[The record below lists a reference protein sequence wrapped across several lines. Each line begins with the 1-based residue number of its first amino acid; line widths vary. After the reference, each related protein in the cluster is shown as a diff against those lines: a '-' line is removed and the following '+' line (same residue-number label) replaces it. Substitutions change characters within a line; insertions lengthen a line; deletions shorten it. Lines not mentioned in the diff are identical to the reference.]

1 MYGKIT
7 HLKNKIIIFI
17 SYFVALFL
25 EPENAFQD
33 TAHSLKRRTS
43 KYALKAT
50 FYKQLK
56 SC

>member
-7 HLKNKIIIFI
+7 HLKTKIIIFI

-33 TAHSLKRRTS
+33 TAHSLKRRAS

-50 FYKQLK
+50 FL
-56 SC
+56 